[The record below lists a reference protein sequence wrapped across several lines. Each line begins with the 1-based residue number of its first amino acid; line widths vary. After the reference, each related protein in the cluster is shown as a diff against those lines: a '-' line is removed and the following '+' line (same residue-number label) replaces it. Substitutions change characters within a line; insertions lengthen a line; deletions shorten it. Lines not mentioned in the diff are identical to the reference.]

1 MLGTVGA
8 EAAADVP
15 PGKGAGA
22 GCCLYDIDN
31 NGFLDVVFMAINN
44 DIEGGDNT
52 WKYIT
57 GRNLNKQGIP
67 MQWR

>member
-22 GCCLYDIDN
+22 GCVAEN
-31 NGFLDVVFMAINN
+31 VVDSNVALTVMKMNT
-44 DIEGGDNT
+44 GG
-52 WKYIT
+52 
-57 GRNLNKQGIP
+57 
-67 MQWR
+67 